1 MLMSLCFIYLPFVF
15 RRPLISLSLLLA
27 FALLQAHNFIPHH
40 HHEKNKVATAHH
52 HDHDHDE
59 DDHDDKTGTPVADL
73 DHSIDFGKVVAK
85 PQFDKSFVEKPVFAG
100 TIIIWLC
107 DHLTSFER
115 PPRPHPPDNSSR
127 LHDIFLSHSVP
138 LRAPPV
144 SSCIS

>member
-1 MLMSLCFIYLPFVF
+1 MF
-15 RRPLISLSLLLA
+15 RRLVISLSLLLA

-40 HHEKNKVATAHH
+40 HHEEKPVKTAHH
-52 HDHDHDE
+52 HHHGRDDDDHDHDN
-59 DDHDDKTGTPVADL
+59 KTGNHLPITDL

-85 PQFDKSFVEKPVFAG
+85 PQFDKGVIEKPVFAG

-107 DHLTSFER
+107 DKLTSFES
-115 PPRPHPPDNSSR
+115 PPRPHPPDKGSR

-144 SSCIS
+144 SSYLS